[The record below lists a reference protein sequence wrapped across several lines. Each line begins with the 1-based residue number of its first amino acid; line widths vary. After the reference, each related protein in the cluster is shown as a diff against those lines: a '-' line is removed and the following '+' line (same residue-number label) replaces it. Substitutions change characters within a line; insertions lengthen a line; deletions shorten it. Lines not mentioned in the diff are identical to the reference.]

1 MKKYLSKALLYKEW
15 KAVYWIL
22 IPFILFSSKA
32 LEISSMLESI
42 TTYHVAF
49 TNAEGFRIFFKN
61 DFNSRFYIINF
72 ILVLIMSY
80 LLINNDRKKSVSA
93 LIEYMPFTKKQSIFA
108 KAAVGT
114 FIILISNFIG
124 FLVNMFMYLSN
135 EKYLNNIIRIRYIV
149 FCFIITLMLQL
160 IIYLF
165 LMCIQLVCKNGFFA
179 MLLGISILDLPGS
192 IENLIHIISFRTSCG
207 LEADKI
213 FGRLDS
219 LCLRGYLWV
228 YADEKNVGGKVY
240 IQSDR
245 VSSATIKLLIILIA
259 VVILLIYIS
268 KKIKSGEDVMIK
280 TSPKKEMAFKIFSSV
295 SIGILFAKGLSRIL
309 NAELASSA
317 YLIIINAIF
326 IVASY
331 FAYSRID
338 RIIKLSKYDR
348 GE

>member
-42 TTYHVAF
+42 TTYHVVF
-49 TNAEGFRIFFKN
+49 TNVEGFRTFFQN
-61 DFNSRFYIINF
+61 DFNNGFYIIDF

-114 FIILISNFIG
+114 FIILISNLIG

-149 FCFIITLMLQL
+149 LGFIIILMLHL
-160 IIYLF
+160 IVYLF

-179 MLLGISILDLPGS
+179 MLLGISILNLPGS
-192 IENLIHIISFRTSCG
+192 IENIIHIISFRTSWG
-207 LEADKI
+207 LEADEI
-213 FGRLDS
+213 FRRLDS
-219 LCLRGYLWV
+219 LCLRGYLWI
-228 YADEKNVGGKVY
+228 YADEKKVGDKVY
-240 IQSDR
+240 IQNDR
-245 VSSATIKLLIILIA
+245 VSSATIKLLIILMA

-280 TSPKKEMAFKIFSSV
+280 TSSKKEMAFKIFSSI
-295 SIGILFAKGLSRIL
+295 SIGVLFAKGLSRIL

-317 YLIIINAIF
+317 YLIIINVIF
-326 IVASY
+326 IAASY